1 MGMLGAALLSG
12 RAALRA
18 GAGKVWVC
26 ALDARLA
33 VDTQNPELMLRDC
46 DSIPDSCV
54 LAIGPGLGQ
63 QARSLALLTQML
75 GRADPLVL
83 DADAL
88 NLLAREPGLQH
99 ILTARQAP
107 AILTPHPAEAGRL
120 LGISSTE
127 VQNDRIRAARALA
140 RRYHAV
146 VVLKGAG
153 SLIVRPDGFY
163 HLNTSGGP
171 ALAAAGQGDVLT
183 GLIAALLAQG
193 LNDFDAASLA
203 VKAHSLTADEYVRAS
218 GGPIGLAASASAEA
232 LAGILNRL
240 LPVGASLS

>member
-1 MGMLGAALLSG
+1 
-12 RAALRA
+12 
-18 GAGKVWVC
+18 
-26 ALDARLA
+26 
-33 VDTQNPELMLRDC
+33 
-46 DSIPDSCV
+46 
-54 LAIGPGLGQ
+54 
-63 QARSLALLTQML
+63 
-75 GRADPLVL
+75 
-83 DADAL
+83 
-88 NLLAREPGLQH
+88 
-99 ILTARQAP
+99 
-107 AILTPHPAEAGRL
+107 
-120 LGISSTE
+120 
-127 VQNDRIRAARALA
+127 
-140 RRYHAV
+140 V